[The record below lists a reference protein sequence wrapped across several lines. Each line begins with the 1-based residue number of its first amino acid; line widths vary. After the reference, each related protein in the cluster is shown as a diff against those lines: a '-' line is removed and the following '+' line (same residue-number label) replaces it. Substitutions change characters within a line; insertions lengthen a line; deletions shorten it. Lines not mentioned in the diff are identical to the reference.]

1 MRISKNLHTITEDIP
16 TAVKYMRK
24 GIGLINSI
32 SEAATI
38 KLVTKLFCK
47 PVRVKIKAR
56 HQKWYQTGTT
66 DVLNIQGYQV
76 KVLRKGSGK
85 AVYVAH
91 GWNSCGYAMRHIVD
105 ALVNEGYQVIMP
117 DMPCH
122 GRSSGVF
129 VNQIQMSKVIEEIL
143 LHYNAQSPIEQIVT
157 YSWGG
162 TATLLALDRI
172 RQQRRIGFNIKRM
185 VSLSMPSTP
194 EAILG
199 IFIKTLALP
208 KAVAKG
214 LRRNIAAVA
223 EADGRSLEQAFPI
236 GLNKL
241 FEREPFGYM
250 LLHGTADSAISSDNS
265 ETLAKKY
272 THLNTRFYEGLGHH
286 DIVKDTN
293 VILAVI
299 NHLAGKTTA
308 APVFARKVAV
318 AF

>member
-16 TAVKYMRK
+16 AAVKYMRK
-24 GIGLINSI
+24 GIGLMTSI

-47 PVRVKIKAR
+47 PVRVKIKAK

-66 DVLNIQGYQV
+66 DVLNIRGYQV

-129 VNQIQMSKVIEEIL
+129 VNQIQMGEVIEEIL

-172 RQQRRIGFNIKRM
+172 RKQNRIGFNIKRM
-185 VSLSMPSTP
+185 VSVSMPSTP

-199 IFIKTLALP
+199 IFIRTLALSQG
-208 KAVAKG
+208 VAKG

-223 EADGRSLEQAFPI
+223 EGDGRSLVEAFPI

-241 FEREPFGYM
+241 FEREHFEYL
-250 LLHGTADSAISSDNS
+250 LLHGTADCAISSDNS
-265 ETLAKKY
+265 ITLAKKY
-272 THLNTRFYEGLGHH
+272 TQLDTRFYEGLGHH
-286 DIVKDTN
+286 DIVKNTN
-293 VILAVI
+293 VILAIV
-299 NHLAGKTTA
+299 NHLEGKTKTS
-308 APVFARKVAV
+308 PVFARRMA
-318 AF
+318 AAY

>member
-1 MRISKNLHTITEDIP
+1 MSISKNLHTITEDIP
-16 TAVKYMRK
+16 TAVKYMRR
-24 GIGLINSI
+24 GIGFINSI

-47 PVRVKIKAR
+47 PVQMKLKAK
-56 HQKWYQTGTT
+56 HQKWYQSGTT
-66 DVLNIQGYQV
+66 DVLHIQGYRI

-172 RQQRRIGFNIKRM
+172 RKQNRVGFNIKRM
-185 VSLSMPSTP
+185 VSLSMPAIP
-194 EAILG
+194 ETILG
-199 IFIKTLALP
+199 IFIRTLALP

-241 FEREPFGYM
+241 FEREYFDYL
-250 LLHGTADSAISSDNS
+250 LLHGKADSAISAENS
-265 ETLAKKY
+265 VILAKKY
-272 THLNTRFYEGLGHH
+272 THLTTRFYEGLGHH
-286 DIVKDTN
+286 DIVKDTS
-293 VILAVI
+293 VILAVL
-299 NHLAGKTTA
+299 NHLEGNTKTS
-308 APVFARKVAV
+308 PVFARKMAA